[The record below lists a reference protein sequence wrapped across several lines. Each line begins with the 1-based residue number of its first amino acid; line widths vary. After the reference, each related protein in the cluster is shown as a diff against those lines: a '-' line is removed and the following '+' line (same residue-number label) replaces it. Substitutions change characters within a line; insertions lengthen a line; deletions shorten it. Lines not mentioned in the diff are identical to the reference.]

1 MHMLPWHAGHVE
13 NTVRNFKIFCSMRR
27 ILLLMASLAILTACV
42 KIIPE
47 EPVVEPTFENY
58 FGRVS
63 LQPPNPFP
71 YFFAVYGTLKAG
83 DTVDA
88 GYMAALISEFFW
100 TDSVNFEKWRA
111 GDTTAVLRDRTTD
124 QSVIDR
130 YIVIPEDGKYYFVVV
145 NREDTTMPITVRL
158 MRRAGQ

>member
-1 MHMLPWHAGHVE
+1 
-13 NTVRNFKIFCSMRR
+13 
-27 ILLLMASLAILTACV
+27 MASLAILTACV

-47 EPVVEPTFENY
+47 EPVVEPAFENY

-63 LQPPNPFP
+63 LQPFG
-71 YFFAVYGTLKAG
+71 YYFAVYGTLKAG

-88 GYMAALISEFFW
+88 GYMASLISEFFW
-100 TDSVNFEKWRA
+100 TDSVNFEKWRS
-111 GDTTAVLRDRTTD
+111 GDTTAVLRDRTTG

-145 NREDTTMPITVRL
+145 NWEDTTMPITVRL